1 VKLNIRKLASK
12 DWNTLCGWWKDWGF
26 ENIPAKDFLPED
38 GKGGLIVETEEG
50 VGICSIFMYTTNS
63 KLCQVNWPLS
73 NKNFRNKEIKN
84 KAFDL
89 LMLGVENM
97 WKTSGGKYLVFYG
110 SMGTNK
116 FQERLQNIGYIKTD
130 VNCSA
135 LVQKF

>member
-1 VKLNIRKLASK
+1 MKLNIRKLASK
-12 DWNTLCGWWKDWGF
+12 DWDTLCGWWKDWGF

-110 SMGTNK
+110 SMGTCLLYTSPSPRDRQK
-116 FQERLQNIGYIKTD
+116 SRMPS
-130 VNCSA
+130 SA
-135 LVQKF
+135 